1 MKSFIKTY
9 FDGKDLEGLKRT
21 ITPNWNSTEGHLK
34 YLNLEKGD
42 KVLEI
47 GMGIGR
53 LLKPLIENKIFNSA
67 IGIDASEGMINE
79 ANKLNLKNI
88 TPLLCDGEGL
98 IPLGEEYN
106 NSFDTVFS
114 IITFQHIPS
123 TDTVK
128 TYLKEAYRLLKKDGN
143 LVFQVLSNNEDRGKL
158 WTYHN
163 IDDLEGYLKELKL
176 KNIKIE
182 KGDRWT
188 FFRCI
193 K

>member
-1 MKSFIKTY
+1 MKSFIKSY
-9 FDGKDLEGLKRT
+9 FDNKDLEGLKKT

-42 KVLEI
+42 KVLEL
-47 GMGIGR
+47 GCGLCR
-53 LLKPLIENKIFNSA
+53 LLKPLIENKIYDYA

-79 ANKLNLKNI
+79 AKKLNLKNI

-128 TYLKEAYRLLKKDGN
+128 TYLKEAYRLLKEGGN
-143 LVFQVLSNNEDRGKL
+143 IVFQVLSNDEGKGDL
-158 WTYHN
+158 WTYH
-163 IDDLEGYLKELKL
+163 DLDELLSFLESLNLKVRRE
-176 KNIKIE
+176 I
-182 KGDRWT
+182 GDRWT
-188 FFRCI
+188 IFSCI